1 MGLVKQIIEVVRLDS
16 NRSASESP
24 WQCKQSIDNS
34 VNKSGL
40 VETNGGVTTTA
51 VFADPFSWSPPTLAP
66 AALTAGEVTLST
78 RFAILAK
85 SYFVFYL
92 IYYSECCTVP
102 DERGAPV
109 DANVWQRMFRRLD
122 KMKQM
127 TTQAIN

>member
-51 VFADPFSWSPPTLAP
+51 VFADPFS
-66 AALTAGEVTLST
+66 
-78 RFAILAK
+78 
-85 SYFVFYL
+85 
-92 IYYSECCTVP
+92 
-102 DERGAPV
+102 
-109 DANVWQRMFRRLD
+109 
-122 KMKQM
+122 
-127 TTQAIN
+127 